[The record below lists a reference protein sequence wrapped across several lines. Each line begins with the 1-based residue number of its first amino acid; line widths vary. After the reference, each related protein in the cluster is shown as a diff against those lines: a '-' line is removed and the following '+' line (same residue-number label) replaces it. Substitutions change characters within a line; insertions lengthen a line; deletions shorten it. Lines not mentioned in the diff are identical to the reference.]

1 MKPDTTAKDF
11 PGNVQHFSKRGRK
24 GSQSFFSNRS
34 ELDSLNTNLNIFS
47 ASTRRFCCQNFRYNT
62 PLIFITIMA
71 LTFQFSGVFAKVK
84 ADTNIETTRLRVIMS
99 SDFPP
104 IGVVKGGDDVPNTKK
119 SDPDDMQ
126 SMVRFLLY
134 ANEFDIEGLIAS
146 AGTFAMEAHKK
157 NILGV
162 LDHYEKVYEKL
173 KKHDPNYPTPDY
185 LRSVTYEGLG
195 NNHGLHIKWG
205 RNEQPWSDIIG
216 EGLDSEAS
224 NAIIAAA
231 DKPDPRP
238 LWIGVWGGPREVAQA
253 IWDVKNRRSEKELK
267 VFISKL
273 RVFLI
278 AYQDASHGWLMEE
291 FPDLFII
298 DSRKT
303 YQGMFGGADP
313 ISNLAWIN
321 ENIRHNHGPLCEIY
335 PHEGMGCT
343 GVCEGDSPTFL
354 YLVSA
359 NRGINDPDDP
369 TQPSWGGQYARKAN
383 TNHFVDGPGASS
395 ISKWRQDY
403 QTEFKERADWCIE

>member
-11 PGNVQHFSKRGRK
+11 PGHLQHFSKRKGRG
-24 GSQSFFSNRS
+24 GSTGLQRFFSKKS
-34 ELDSLNTNLNIFS
+34 ELDSLNTNL
-47 ASTRRFCCQNFRYNT
+47 
-62 PLIFITIMA
+62 IFIMIIA
-71 LTFQFSGVFAKVK
+71 LTFQFSGIFTELK
-84 ADTNIETTRLRVIMS
+84 ADTNAETTRLRVIMS

-104 IGVVKGGDDVPNTKK
+104 IGVVKGGDDVPNTMK

-162 LDHYEKVYEKL
+162 LDQYEKVYANL
-173 KKHDPNYPTPDY
+173 KKHDPNYPAPDN

-205 RNEQPWSDIIG
+205 QNDQSWSEIIG

-267 VFISKL
+267 VFVSKL

-313 ISNLAWIN
+313 ISNLAWVN

-369 TQPSWGGQYARKAN
+369 TQPSWGGQYVRKAN
-383 TNHFVDGPGASS
+383 TNHFVDGPDGLS
-395 ISKWRQDY
+395 ISMWRQDY